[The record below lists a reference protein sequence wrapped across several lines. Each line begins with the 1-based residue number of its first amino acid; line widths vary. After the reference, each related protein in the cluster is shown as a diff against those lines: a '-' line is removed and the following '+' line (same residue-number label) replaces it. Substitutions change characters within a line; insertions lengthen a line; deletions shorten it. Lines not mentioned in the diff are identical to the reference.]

1 MTIEETL
8 TQIAQKYS
16 TEKGQEKVAEHLSNG
31 DTDLA
36 KICILGTIDCL
47 WKHERINESEAAEIY
62 KKLEISAEDVSRVRQ
77 GADLL

>member
-16 TEKGQEKVAEHLSNG
+16 TEKGQENVAEHLSNG

-36 KICILGTIDCL
+36 KICILATIDCL
-47 WKHERINESEAAEIY
+47 WKHKGISDLEASAIY
-62 KKLEISAEDVSRVRQ
+62 KQLDISAEDASRIRQ
-77 GADLL
+77 GAGLL